1 MKMARAGLFI
11 LFIGIGTVAFA
22 RPSTQSMSC
31 REAQAL
37 LASKGAVVMTTG
49 PHTYERFLADD
60 NYCMIAEYA
69 DAASAPTKDVR
80 SCPLGFTCKT
90 CSDVT
95 QFEPRQTVGRPPA
108 AQAPSATAQGGHLP
122 GRRSSA
128 LRTSPN
134 YPTKRAWR
142 SALPA
147 LAAINTASQSSGLVP
162 LTATCTMGQPN
173 ASAMIC
179 SSSEAVSEVSRGR
192 IAAGPDTRLDS
203 TLAWTLTSAWRIRA
217 ACS

>member
-31 REAQAL
+31 HEAQAL

-90 CSDVT
+90 
-95 QFEPRQTVGRPPA
+95 G
-108 AQAPSATAQGGHLP
+108 
-122 GRRSSA
+122 
-128 LRTSPN
+128 SP
-134 YPTKRAWR
+134 
-142 SALPA
+142 
-147 LAAINTASQSSGLVP
+147 IG
-162 LTATCTMGQPN
+162 PN
-173 ASAMIC
+173 
-179 SSSEAVSEVSRGR
+179 
-192 IAAGPDTRLDS
+192 
-203 TLAWTLTSAWRIRA
+203 
-217 ACS
+217 

>member
-11 LFIGIGTVAFA
+11 LLIGIGTVAFA

-31 REAQAL
+31 HEAQAL

-90 CSDVT
+90 
-95 QFEPRQTVGRPPA
+95 G
-108 AQAPSATAQGGHLP
+108 
-122 GRRSSA
+122 
-128 LRTSPN
+128 SP
-134 YPTKRAWR
+134 
-142 SALPA
+142 
-147 LAAINTASQSSGLVP
+147 IG
-162 LTATCTMGQPN
+162 PN
-173 ASAMIC
+173 
-179 SSSEAVSEVSRGR
+179 
-192 IAAGPDTRLDS
+192 
-203 TLAWTLTSAWRIRA
+203 
-217 ACS
+217 